1 MDLSILTT
9 TSWHENKGLKG
20 KLQRR
25 PPLRDEA
32 KEDKVV
38 THRLQSY
45 FLERAA
51 ILRAAGVS
59 KIEATE
65 ETLSASEV
73 KIFFFL
79 VLNRR
84 IFNLMLLLEFLN
96 R

>member
-51 ILRAAGVS
+51 ILPAA
-59 KIEATE
+59 EATE
-65 ETLSASEV
+65 ETLSALEV
-73 KIFFFL
+73 IPFFL
-79 VLNRR
+79 VLN
-84 IFNLMLLLEFLN
+84 
-96 R
+96 